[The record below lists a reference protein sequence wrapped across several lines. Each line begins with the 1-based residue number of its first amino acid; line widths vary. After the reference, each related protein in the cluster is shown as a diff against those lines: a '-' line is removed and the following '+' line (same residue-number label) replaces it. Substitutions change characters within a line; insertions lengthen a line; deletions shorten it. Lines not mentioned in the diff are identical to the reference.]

1 MVRKLGN
8 CFEAEIIQIAEKVF
22 SVATDPEEFEP
33 IEEQV
38 IEMPD
43 ENIKA
48 LKVCPVCEQL
58 EGECPDCYALR
69 FGIVTCELQTEIDEK
84 GNSF

>member
-1 MVRKLGN
+1 
-8 CFEAEIIQIAEKVF
+8 
-22 SVATDPEEFEP
+22 
-33 IEEQV
+33 
-38 IEMPD
+38 MPD

-69 FGIVTCELQTEIDEK
+69 FGIVTCELQTEIDEM